1 MHTITTRNAKGKIV
15 FFWIA
20 MDIHEAWK
28 IRRANAKKYPDC
40 RSKIER
46 VMK

>member
-1 MHTITTRNAKGKIV
+1 MYSVTTKNEKGKIV

-20 MDIHEAWK
+20 MSIDEAWS
-28 IRRANAKKYPDC
+28 IRRQNAKKYPQA